1 LQLLQ
6 PILTQL
12 AAAGPDLARSLP
24 LLLTYPFPDSSL
36 SALNY
41 RDAQTGGYA
50 LFTNMTAT
58 IDLDLS
64 NLLCRYAIDPVTGAI
79 EELEPQD
86 LAGDACG
93 LPGSTP
99 GSTGAQPSGGATG
112 LPELPELPELPGL
125 PADIPGTVVDG
136 TAGTDGL
143 PGLPQIP
150 GGQG

>member
-1 LQLLQ
+1 
-6 PILTQL
+6 
-12 AAAGPDLARSLP
+12 
-24 LLLTYPFPDSSL
+24 L

-58 IDLDLS
+58 IDLDLT
-64 NLLCRYAIDPVTGAI
+64 NLLCRYAIDPVTGAV

-93 LPGSTP
+93 VPGSPPGNQQGGAESTSD
-99 GSTGAQPSGGATG
+99 GSTGLET
-112 LPELPELPELPGL
+112 LPG
-125 PADIPGTVVDG
+125 DIAGDIVEGTTQGDP
-136 TAGTDGL
+136 GL